1 VVAIAQALS
10 RLVGSQY
17 CPVISALG
25 LSFSICDAMETQ
37 EIAPQLDPQPT
48 NEQAATLKR
57 MFGEGMSIRNMSI
70 HFGISLEVLQGWCFG
85 LGLDVTARKAKKLR
99 RGQDGKKTNSSAAW
113 QAQSE
118 RATCLRQAM
127 KCERAEEK
135 EIPRTSPAVKHR
147 GITHLVT
154 QKYKDSD

>member
-118 RATCLRQAM
+118 RATGLRQAM

-154 QKYKDSD
+154 QKYKAPD